1 MLECRDITTHY
12 GAAQIL
18 FVLNFLA
25 SIWLGPKAGMN
36 PWNATTLEWTV
47 PSPPGHG
54 NFPGEL
60 PTVERWAFDYSLP
73 GAKEDFVMQ
82 TEAPTRVEK

>member
-1 MLECRDITTHY
+1 
-12 GAAQIL
+12 
-18 FVLNFLA
+18 
-25 SIWLGPKAGMN
+25 MN
-36 PWNATTLEWTV
+36 TWHATTLEWTV
-47 PSPPGHG
+47 PSTPGHG

-82 TEAPTRVEK
+82 TEAPSKVEK